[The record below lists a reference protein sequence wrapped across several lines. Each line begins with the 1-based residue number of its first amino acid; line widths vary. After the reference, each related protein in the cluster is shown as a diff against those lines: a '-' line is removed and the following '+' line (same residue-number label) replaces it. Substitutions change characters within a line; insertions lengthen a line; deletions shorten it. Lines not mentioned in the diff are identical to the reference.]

1 MTPQSDIL
9 ILFTASLDNNAM
21 RAAKSALM
29 ECGRS
34 VLVHQRDGQ
43 SRSVLV
49 KFDPGEVS
57 PAGLLGAVR
66 GAGIGATMAG
76 G

>member
-1 MTPQSDIL
+1 MTSQSDIL
-9 ILFTASLDNNAM
+9 ILFTAPLDDGAM
-21 RAAKSALM
+21 RAAKSVLM
-29 ECGRS
+29 DCGRS

-49 KFDPGEVS
+49 KFDPGEVN
-57 PAGLLGAVR
+57 PAGLLAAVR
-66 GAGIGATMAG
+66 GAGISASMAG